1 MERLIKPMVQRDLA
15 RKMVFLTGPRQAGKT
30 TLAQMIAGQFPDA
43 QLFNWD
49 VLADRRV
56 MLAQSWVPTA
66 SLLVFDELHKMKDW
80 RPWLKGVYDGRTQGQ
95 SILVTGSARLDAFRQ
110 AGESLAGRYF
120 SWHLLPVS
128 VHELVATTD
137 TAPEEALNRL
147 LIRGGFPEPLLADAD
162 ADARRWRQ
170 LYLDGLIRDDI
181 LEFSRIA
188 EVQAM
193 RLFVQM
199 LRERV
204 GSPVSLASMARDL
217 QLSPTTLSRY
227 LGILETLHIVFI
239 VRPFHRNIARALL
252 KEPKVYFYDTG
263 LVKGDDGIRF
273 ENACATMLQAEV
285 QRRRDAEG
293 QEATLHYI
301 RDKEGREIDFV
312 VCDAD
317 QPTQLVE
324 CKWSDAAVPRYLAAT
339 AARFPQARA
348 TLLVRH
354 LRHRE
359 QRGAVAVE
367 PAAQWLAELGA
378 DL

>member
-1 MERLIKPMVQRDLA
+1 MQRDLA
-15 RKMVFLTGPRQAGKT
+15 RKMVCLTGPRQAGKT
-30 TLAQMIAGQFPDA
+30 TLAEMIAGQFADA
-43 QLFNWD
+43 RLFNWD

-80 RPWLKGVYDGRTQGQ
+80 RPWLKGVYDGRAEGQ
-95 SILVTGSARLDAFRQ
+95 AILVTGSARLDAFRQ

-120 SWHLLPVS
+120 SWHLLPVT

-137 TAPEEALNRL
+137 TAPEEALSRL
-147 LIRGGFPEPLLADAD
+147 LIRGGFPEPLLAEAD

-227 LGILETLHIVFI
+227 LGILETLHVVFI

-293 QEATLHYI
+293 QEATLNYI

-367 PAAQWLAELGA
+367 PAAPWLADLGA
-378 DL
+378 GH